1 MKYTKEQTRAILA
14 EAAILVMPE
23 ASYRINYVPAIDDEE
38 SDYIL
43 AVDEED
49 GDEVS
54 INIKDIDL
62 SAPDVLVYKL
72 TLIETH
78 AG

>member
-1 MKYTKEQTRAILA
+1 MYTKEQTRAILA
-14 EAAILVMPE
+14 DAAILVMPD
-23 ASYRINYVPAIDDEE
+23 ASYRISYVPDADDEDA
-38 SDYIL
+38 DYIS
-43 AVDEED
+43 ATDEDD

-54 INIKDIDL
+54 IALRDIDL
-62 SAPDVLVYKL
+62 SSPDVLVYKL